1 MSTPQHPQWAF
12 FQGKF
17 VPIAEAKISI
27 MTQVVNYGIGAFGG
41 IRAYWNEEQ
50 QQLYVFRIENHLR
63 RLLNSCKFFNNAPPY
78 SADELKRIIIELLRR
93 EGYREDAYIRPL
105 VYNATED
112 ITPRLYDVRFD
123 FACFTKP
130 LGNYIALQ
138 VRACVSSWQRVD
150 DNIIPARGKI
160 TGSYINSALAK
171 SEAHWN
177 GYDEAI
183 VLNAD
188 GHVAEGSAM
197 NLFIVRNGVLI
208 TSSVSDNILEGIT
221 RATVLQLAHEMGI
234 PTQERA
240 IDRTEL
246 YIADEVLFC
255 GTGAQVA
262 AVVEIDRR
270 KIGDGRVGPIGKKLQ
285 DAYFDVV
292 RGKVPAHR
300 DWLTPVYDKTT

>member
-1 MSTPQHPQWAF
+1 MTEKQFPQWAF
-12 FQGKF
+12 FQGNF
-17 VPIAEAKISI
+17 VPISEAKISI

-41 IRAYWNEEQ
+41 IRAYWNPEQ
-50 QQLYVFRIENHLR
+50 EQLYVFRIEKHIQ
-63 RLLNSCKFFNNAPPY
+63 RLLNSCKFFNNPLRY
-78 SADELKRIIIELLRR
+78 SAGELKQIIIELLRR
-93 EGYREDAYIRPL
+93 EGYREDAYIRPI

-112 ITPRLYDVRFD
+112 ITPRLYNVTFD

-138 VRACVSSWQRVD
+138 VRACVSSWQRID

-160 TGSYINSALAK
+160 TGGYINSALAK

-197 NLFIVRNGVLI
+197 NLFIVRDGVLI
-208 TSSVSDNILEGIT
+208 TSPVSDNILEGIT
-221 RATVLQLAHEMGI
+221 RATVLQLAQEMGI

-262 AVVEIDRR
+262 AVIEIDRR
-270 KIGDGRVGPIGKKLQ
+270 TIGDGKLGPIGKKLQ

-300 DWLTPVYDKTT
+300 DWLTPVYQKTT